1 MNEIKA
7 YSCEHCNRYYKKTKK
22 SVENHEQICF
32 SNPKRKACQTCGNL
46 ELRKKDNLL
55 RDYCHEFGTF
65 VEHFV
70 CECQG
75 WEPKINIEELIEYQ
89 NKQQL
94 Q

>member
-32 SNPKRKACQTCGNL
+32 SNPKRKACQTCGSL
-46 ELRKKDNLL
+46 ELKKKDNLL
-55 RDYCHEFGTF
+55 SDYCHEFGTF

-70 CECQG
+70 CECQR
-75 WEPKINIEELIEYQ
+75 WEPKIDIEELIVIQ